1 MLNYYNKAKFY
12 IIGLLLVMLLFIR
25 VSAFAQVSKDSSD
38 KPKDKNSR
46 FKIVRPGAASNQ
58 IKPIVDLDGVFT
70 SHLPGISVGGYFRGY
85 GYGRSMNQGYY
96 NGLDAS
102 GKPNYLGANK
112 VYTIGDGYY
121 NPLLYTYIGGN
132 PTANTSF
139 GIEFAMGNP
148 WEAFNGPGNV
158 NRTFNTYNTIVMR
171 GNTNTKV
178 GKFGIIAGGIEW
190 QRLTPFTFGQNISFQ
205 RYSIWERKPWDP
217 GGNLNTRYSSYY
229 TNGSINQDA
238 RFGTNAFKGFMIN
251 GYDLPFNTTFDFFYG
266 KTANNG
272 GYDRESIVK
281 PKENIGVKLV
291 KKLKN
296 GNTVGVNTF
305 NSYTRT
311 DSINGKVNVH
321 WSIITSDFNFNYKGF
336 NLNGEIGLGNY
347 ASPNYKKHWSE
358 GIIVNLVT
366 PKKYTLI
373 PLSLRYFEIGQ
384 SFTSNVA
391 MFSNT
396 SVREVYNNNASAS
409 GPSPTQVLQ
418 VPFAGNMGGVG
429 SLANN
434 RRGVALNTEF
444 KIWKLKF
451 NTGLQVEGEMNRL
464 NNGNTISYNH
474 SINALAWSRLPLY
487 YPLTTPMG
495 PNKRVHQFY
504 QGASEVVN
512 IKDTL
517 SDGSPQYKRMYNS
530 FDFQVKYKQRIF
542 NRDFYVYLLNT
553 YMSVQNTLSPI
564 PVFSN
569 SSYIR
574 AQYHELEAYYQISR
588 SFILSM
594 YGGLELIKGNNRTDV
609 TTTTTGVNG
618 AAGLYRN
625 QIGKSLGIGA
635 DISLSNSASL
645 YFRQRWFTYNDRSF
659 DKERF
664 QGQESTIELKIFF

>member
-25 VSAFAQVSKDSSD
+25 VSAFAQSSRDSSD
-38 KPKDKNSR
+38 KAKKNSR
-46 FKIVRPGAASNQ
+46 FKVVRAGAVTNTIS
-58 IKPIVDLDGVFT
+58 PIVNTEGIFT
-70 SHLPGISVGGYFRGY
+70 SRLPGITIGGYFRGY
-85 GYGRSMNQGYY
+85 GYGRAMNHAYDG
-96 NGLDAS
+96 
-102 GKPNYLGANK
+102 LGATK
-112 VYTIGDGYY
+112 VYTNGDGYY

-132 PTANTSF
+132 PTVNTSF
-139 GIEFAMGNP
+139 GIEFAMGDP
-148 WEAFNGPGNV
+148 WQAFNGPGNV
-158 NRTFNTYNTIVMR
+158 VRTINSYNTIVMR

-178 GKFGIIAGGIEW
+178 GKFGIVAGGIEW

-229 TNGSINQDA
+229 ANGSINQDA

-272 GYDRESIVK
+272 GFDRESIVQ
-281 PKENIGVKLV
+281 PKQNIGAKLL

-296 GNTVGVNTF
+296 GNTIGLNTF

-311 DSINGKVNVH
+311 DSVNGKVNVH

-336 NLNGEIGLGNY
+336 NFNGEVGGGNY
-347 ASPNYKKHWSE
+347 SSPDYKEHWSE
-358 GIIVNLVT
+358 GIIANLVT

-373 PLSLRYFEIGQ
+373 PLAFRYFEIGQ

-396 SVREVYNNNASAS
+396 SVREVYNNNVATASS
-409 GPSPTQVLQ
+409 GPSSNQVLQ
-418 VPFAGNMGGVG
+418 LPFAGNMGGVG

-444 KIWKLKF
+444 KIWRFKI
-451 NTGLQVEGEMNRL
+451 NTGIQAEGEMKRL
-464 NNGNTISYNH
+464 ANGNTVSYNH
-474 SINALAWSRLPLY
+474 QINALAWSRLPLN

-495 PNKRVHQFY
+495 PNQRVHQFY

-517 SDGSPQYKRMYNS
+517 ANGSPQYK
-530 FDFQVKYKQRIF
+530 
-542 NRDFYVYLLNT
+542 
-553 YMSVQNTLSPI
+553 
-564 PVFSN
+564 
-569 SSYIR
+569 
-574 AQYHELEAYYQISR
+574 
-588 SFILSM
+588 
-594 YGGLELIKGNNRTDV
+594 
-609 TTTTTGVNG
+609 
-618 AAGLYRN
+618 
-625 QIGKSLGIGA
+625 
-635 DISLSNSASL
+635 
-645 YFRQRWFTYNDRSF
+645 
-659 DKERF
+659 
-664 QGQESTIELKIFF
+664 

>member
-1 MLNYYNKAKFY
+1 MLHYYNKAKFY
-12 IIGLLLVMLLFIR
+12 IIGLLLMVLLFIQ

-38 KPKDKNSR
+38 KSKSKNTR
-46 FKIVRPGAASNQ
+46 FKIVRPGPSSATKS
-58 IKPIVDLDGVFT
+58 IVDLDGVFT
-70 SHLPGISVGGYFRGY
+70 SRLPGISIGGYFRGY
-85 GYGRSMNQGYY
+85 GYGRSMNHPYDG
-96 NGLDAS
+96 
-102 GKPNYLGANK
+102 LGANK

-158 NRTFNTYNTIVMR
+158 DRTINTYNTMVMR
-171 GNTNTKV
+171 GNTNTDY
-178 GKFGIIAGGIEW
+178 GKFGIVAGGIEW

-205 RYSIWERKPWDP
+205 RYSLWERKPWDP

-229 TNGSINQDA
+229 YNGTINQDA
-238 RFGTNAFKGFMIN
+238 RFGTNAFKGFMLN

-281 PKENIGVKLV
+281 PKSNIGAKIV

-296 GNTVGVNTF
+296 GNNVGLNTF

-311 DSINGKVNVH
+311 DSVNGRVNVH
-321 WSIITSDFNFNYKGF
+321 WSIITTDFNINFKGF
-336 NLNGEIGLGNY
+336 NLNGEIGAGNY
-347 ASPNYKKHWSE
+347 SSPNYKNRWSE

-396 SVREVYNNNASAS
+396 SIREVYNNNASAS

-434 RRGVALNTEF
+434 RRGVALNTDF

-451 NTGLQVEGEMNRL
+451 NTGLQMEGEMNRL
-464 NNGNTISYNH
+464 NNGNTVSFNH
-474 SINALAWSRLPLY
+474 NINALAWSRLPLY

-495 PNKRVHQFY
+495 PNQRVHQFY

-512 IKDTL
+512 ISDTL
-517 SDGSPQYKRMYNS
+517 PNGTPQYKRMYNS
-530 FDFQVKYKQRIF
+530 FDFQVKFKNKIF
-542 NRDFYVYLLNT
+542 NKDFYMYFLNT
-553 YMSVQNTLSPI
+553 YMSVQNTLSPV
-564 PVFSN
+564 PVLSN
-569 SSYIR
+569 SAYIR
-574 AQYHELEAYYQISR
+574 AQYHELEAYYQVNR
-588 SFILSM
+588 NFLVSM
-594 YGGLELIKGNNRTDV
+594 YGGLELVKGNSHTDL
-609 TTTTTGVNG
+609 TTAATGVNG
-618 AAGLYRN
+618 VAGLARN
-625 QIGKSLGIGA
+625 QIGKSLGVGL
-635 DISLSNSASL
+635 DVLLSNSANI
-645 YFRQRWFTYNDRSF
+645 YFRQRWFSFDDRSF
-659 DKERF
+659 NKEEF